1 MTRPRL
7 SVLILTYNRERMLA
21 DCLDSVML
29 TTADC
34 EIAVFDDASTDGTT
48 ELVRSYA
55 DRDPRISYFRQP
67 ANVGLAANVEAAARM
82 AKGEFI
88 AFLADDDSVEP
99 GNYEHKV
106 AILEA
111 YPAIG
116 FVYSLAYATDENL
129 VKQQVIRRPEYL
141 DYSYIGGRAEFGD
154 LISGNYIYGPGV
166 VIRRSL
172 IGEGGVMDPNLPL
185 AALPLSDWDLYLRL
199 MSATQTAFINEPLVN
214 VRFHG
219 TSMSLQADDMA
230 MGMIAVWRKWLVD
243 SREPAVLDK
252 RTWERMQAVFLS
264 EVQRLHGTE
273 PAKAQACVAAF
284 EDLRRAATANATE
297 AFAKRSRIGTERPQP
312 PKLTPDLSD
321 GAVPEA
327 ATSLV
332 WTGPVWGLG
341 GMGSDLRALAASSQ
355 AIPSISL
362 RLEDFNW
369 GLATAEPNASDQR
382 QRLNESLWRPLSAG
396 DSHIHIWQGP
406 LEYFRPRSDARV
418 TVARVAVG
426 EDSPPTALMEREHQL
441 QALWLPSQYQCDL
454 LANCG
459 FPPAKLRVLPSSV
472 DLRDSR
478 IADRVDLGTGRHF
491 NFIAMIR
498 VPDAALDSL
507 LHAFTREFRPHE
519 DVALMLVL
527 RTPPGTTAEQLV
539 ADIRLVIQQGLGGVM
554 QELPPIVLKVGPLAE
569 DTVAGLLGASQ
580 AYVEPRPSTWGRGV
594 LEAMAC
600 GLPIVG
606 SATGSNAELLNS
618 RNSFTSPYEITAES
632 LAPLMRQAFSG
643 RKEAR
648 RRGVRARADVA
659 QAHSSATV
667 GARLRVLVE
676 ELREIV
682 HPN

>member
-1 MTRPRL
+1 MVRPRL
-7 SVLILTYNRERMLA
+7 SVLIITYNRERMLA
-21 DCLDSVML
+21 ECLNSVML

-67 ANVGLAANVEAAARM
+67 ANVGLAANVETAARM
-82 AKGEFI
+82 ANGEFI
-88 AFLADDDSVEP
+88 AFLADDDTVEP

-129 VKQQVIRRPEYL
+129 VKLHVIRRAEYL

-154 LISGNYIYGPGV
+154 LMSGNYIYGPGV
-166 VIRRSL
+166 VFRRSL
-172 IGEGGVMDPNLPL
+172 IGEGGVMDPSLPL
-185 AALPLSDWDLYLRL
+185 PALPLSDWDLYLRL
-199 MSATQTAFINEPLVN
+199 TSATQTAFINEPLAN

-230 MGMIAVWRKWLVD
+230 MGMVAVWRKWLVD

-264 EVQRLHGTE
+264 EVQRLHGSE
-273 PAKAQACVAAF
+273 PVKAQACVAAF
-284 EDLRRAATANATE
+284 ENLRRAATANATE
-297 AFAKRSRIGTERPQP
+297 AFARRSRIATGRPHP
-312 PKLTPDLSD
+312 PELTPHLSG
-321 GAVPEA
+321 GALPETA
-327 ATSLV
+327 ISLV

-341 GMGSDLRALAASSQ
+341 GMGSDLRGMAAASQ
-355 AIPSISL
+355 ASPSISL

-369 GLATAEPNASDQR
+369 GLATAEPNASEQR
-382 QRLNESLWRPLSAG
+382 QRINDSLWRPVSNV
-396 DSHIHIWQGP
+396 DSHIHIWQSP

-426 EDSPPTALMEREHQL
+426 EDSPLTALLERERQL
-441 QALWLPSQYQCDL
+441 QGLWLPSQYQCDL
-454 LANCG
+454 LADCG
-459 FPPAKLRVLPSSV
+459 FPAAKLRVLPGSV
-472 DLRDSR
+472 DLRDSTV
-478 IADRVDLGTGRHF
+478 ADRVDLGTGRHF

-498 VPDAALDSL
+498 VPDAALDIL
-507 LHAFTREFRPHE
+507 LHAFAREFKPNE

-527 RTPPGTTAEQLV
+527 RTPPGLTAEQLV
-539 ADIRLVIQQGLGGVM
+539 ADIRLVIQQGLGAVSR
-554 QELPPIVLKVGPLAE
+554 ELPPIVLKVGPLAE
-569 DTVAGLLGASQ
+569 DMLAGLLGASQ

-606 SATGSNAELLNS
+606 STSGSNAELLTS
-618 RNSFTSPYEITAES
+618 RNSFTSPHELTAES
-632 LAPLMRQAFSG
+632 LSPLLRQAFSG

-659 QAHSSATV
+659 LTHSSAAV

-676 ELREIV
+676 ELREIAFA
-682 HPN
+682 N